1 LGLIAFYGIMRLI
14 WPGDK
19 SLRLWAIL
27 VFAINPWLVF
37 LSRTVSAVTLQLHFL
52 LIVLWVILIFYK
64 RGIRWLAIIV
74 ASLMV
79 IFYGSVAFVYV
90 RAPAAK
96 TDFTRNYLGF
106 FSDLAIQ
113 NGIDRLRGESEQSGD
128 RLVGKL
134 FFNKSYYM
142 VALAEKSLE
151 QLKPQLYFAAGE
163 GNPLHGLS
171 EFGPILIVFLPL
183 LLIGLQSFFGGSFG
197 SKRKIL
203 MTTLFFLAV
212 IPSILGGTSF
222 NQEKTIF
229 VFPLLAIL
237 LGNAAK
243 NLKGRWLVVFLLF
256 LVFNMAYVLYDAI
269 VKEPYRAQ
277 YAWEF
282 GTKSLA
288 AKIAR
293 YKDKYDK
300 VFIADKYSPDVGVQ
314 LLFYLNSARVYYPF
328 SYRPWVDQIDN
339 ITIGQVDRWQVTDGE
354 KVLFVVTSSRQVSVS
369 DTWVLDMKDN
379 RQKIICSSPIEQV
392 VDLRNIP
399 IYLFFDSTN
408 CTREALP

>member
-1 LGLIAFYGIMRLI
+1 MGLIAFYGIMRLI

-222 NQEKTIF
+222 NQEK
-229 VFPLLAIL
+229 
-237 LGNAAK
+237 
-243 NLKGRWLVVFLLF
+243 
-256 LVFNMAYVLYDAI
+256 
-269 VKEPYRAQ
+269 
-277 YAWEF
+277 
-282 GTKSLA
+282 GTVSGS
-288 AKIAR
+288 IC
-293 YKDKYDK
+293 
-300 VFIADKYSPDVGVQ
+300 VGVRNKVVGGKDSEVQ
-314 LLFYLNSARVYYPF
+314 G
-328 SYRPWVDQIDN
+328 QI
-339 ITIGQVDRWQVTDGE
+339 
-354 KVLFVVTSSRQVSVS
+354 
-369 DTWVLDMKDN
+369 
-379 RQKIICSSPIEQV
+379 
-392 VDLRNIP
+392 
-399 IYLFFDSTN
+399 
-408 CTREALP
+408 